1 MSKKRVTA
9 SGPLRAV
16 LLVLLAVALVLLGLY
31 AFLRYRMNQ
40 LAQGAVFRLEYTVQS
55 TVDTPTS
62 AYKTFETMKGLT
74 GTVEG
79 ESQADRLALR
89 FYARGQTEAFL
100 DVYAGGGETLVNI
113 GRLYRYYVA
122 GLAENYPLL
131 AALIPDWGLGDYI
144 SQQQLALFLDQEPAQ
159 QAGFASL
166 ALTPASYDAGRS
178 GYLYFAPEGEDEAAP
193 GLLIGVSAASL
204 FSEEIELH
212 VLMED
217 KPDALHF
224 ELSGT
229 VTAQEVSIPEPT
241 SRMADEDVDALRAV
255 WQALRDLLAFFRD
268 QAANQAA

>member
-16 LLVLLAVALVLLGLY
+16 LLVLLAVAVILLGLY
-31 AFLRYRMNQ
+31 GFLRYRMNQ
-40 LAQGAVFRLEYTVQS
+40 LAQGAAFRLEYTVQS
-55 TVDTPTS
+55 TADTPTS
-62 AYKTFETMKGLT
+62 AYKTFETMNGLT

-100 DVYAGGGETLVNI
+100 DVYAGGGETLINI

-159 QAGFASL
+159 QTAFT
-166 ALTPASYDAGRS
+166 ALVPASYDAGRR
-178 GYLYFAPEGEDEAAP
+178 GYLYFTPEGADEAAP
-193 GLLIGVSAASL
+193 GLLIGVSVTSL

-268 QAANQAA
+268 QTANQAA